1 MNKFNTIEPFEQFN
15 EGINKKDINPFIE
28 TEDKNINK
36 NLDSKILNTAK
47 NIDNKKMNSRFLT
60 HLELFSKHPQTTKK
74 NNYLTTSFRKK
85 YTSDR
90 MKSIQISARDINDN
104 INNNISNNSNDINEN
119 KILNATENKFNKDII
134 SRSFASVNII
144 KSIDSI
150 NSINLGN
157 NILDLN
163 KSNSDNLH
171 LKLNLE
177 ENAISQNNNII
188 RRNNNKQEEDK
199 NSEKNRINKNHYI
212 LNPDYNCTYNFPF
225 KKFSIDDEIKRN
237 ITKFNS
243 FVQRKYN
250 FKKYSNLSMTPNNF
264 SNKNT
269 VSSKQAQKNQNKS
282 NNNVISI
289 SDTIE
294 ESIHSHFSNPGNKL
308 LSDSNK
314 LSSNK
319 IKNKNS
325 EKLSEEEKE
334 NEMNNGIIINTNN
347 NISLALDNI
356 VGKII
361 KGKLF
366 SWVVGDIIYES
377 GNSTIYKAFNIND
390 GNIFA
395 VKKYNCENG
404 TKCEN
409 YFNEVKIYEH
419 LNHPNIIK
427 YIFSEQIGN
436 YYFLYLEY
444 IPGGSVKSMIDQ
456 FGGFNELLI
465 RKYTKQIL
473 SGLKYLHDKKII
485 HRDIKCA
492 NILIGNGGIIKL
504 TDFGCSKKISMK
516 LAKKDSSSNG
526 EYCTSLKGTIP
537 WCAPE
542 VICHKKYGKKA
553 DIWSLGCTLIEMTGN
568 QPWGNIEN
576 IFQVMNKIGKSNLTP
591 DIPDY
596 LSDDLK
602 NFLKICFKRDPKQR
616 ANLKILM
623 KHNFVIGFNL
633 NYNFFKHKYV

>member
-157 NILDLN
+157 NILDFN

-177 ENAISQNNNII
+177 ENAFSQNNNIT

>member
-1 MNKFNTIEPFEQFN
+1 MNKYNTIEPFIDKTE
-15 EGINKKDINPFIE
+15 IKDLNHFIDLG
-28 TEDKNINK
+28 DKNENKIFNPKIIN
-36 NLDSKILNTAK
+36 TEK
-47 NIDNKKMNSRFLT
+47 NIENKINTKFLPR
-60 HLELFSKHPQTTKK
+60 LELFSNHPKTTKK
-74 NNYLTTSFRKK
+74 NNYLATSFRNK
-85 YTSDR
+85 YTCDR
-90 MKSIQISARDINDN
+90 LKTIQISSCDINAN
-104 INNNISNNSNDINEN
+104 INNNISNNSNEINEN
-119 KILNATENKFNKDII
+119 KILNSTENKFNKDIV
-134 SRSFASVNII
+134 SRSFASLNII

-157 NILDLN
+157 NFLDIN
-163 KSNSDNLH
+163 KSNSDNLQIN
-171 LKLNLE
+171 LNLREKE
-177 ENAISQNNNII
+177 ETHNNII
-188 RRNNNKQEEDK
+188 RNNKNINEENK
-199 NSEKNRINKNHYI
+199 NEEKNRTKKINYI

-237 ITKFNS
+237 ITKYNS

-250 FKKYSNLSMTPNNF
+250 LKKYSNLSMTPNNF
-264 SNKNT
+264 SNKDT
-269 VSSKQAQKNQNKS
+269 VSGDQEKKNKS

-289 SDTIE
+289 SDNIE
-294 ESIHSHFSNPGNKL
+294 ESIHSHFSNYGNKL
-308 LSDSNK
+308 ISDSNK
-314 LSSNK
+314 PNSSNTFNNK
-319 IKNKNS
+319 SKNS
-325 EKLSEEEKE
+325 EKLNEKE
-334 NEMNNGIIINTNN
+334 DNENNGFIIDTNN
-347 NISLALDNI
+347 NLSLALDNI

-390 GNIFA
+390 GNIFV

-404 TKCEN
+404 AKCEN

-427 YIFSEQIGN
+427 YIFSEQISN

-444 IPGGSVKSMIDQ
+444 IPGGSIKNMIDQ
-456 FGGFNELLI
+456 FGGFNEILI

-492 NILIGNGGIIKL
+492 NILIGNNGFIKL

-576 IFQVMNKIGKSNLTP
+576 IFQVMNKIGKTNLIP

-596 LSDDLK
+596 LSNNFK
-602 NFLKICFKRDPKQR
+602 NFLRLCFKRDPKQR
-616 ANLKILM
+616 PNLKTLM
-623 KHNFVIGFNL
+623 KHNFITGF
-633 NYNFFKHKYV
+633 YF

>member
-1 MNKFNTIEPFEQFN
+1 MRNSINKFNTLDNLIENTE
-15 EGINKKDINPFIE
+15 KKDKNPFIGN
-28 TEDKNINK
+28 EDKNENKLLNSNIFLTEK
-36 NLDSKILNTAK
+36 NLENKI
-47 NIDNKKMNSRFLT
+47 KKRFLPR
-60 HLELFSKHPQTTKK
+60 LELFSNHPIKK
-74 NNYLTTSFRKK
+74 NNYLATSFRNK
-85 YTSDR
+85 YSSDR
-90 MKSIQISARDINDN
+90 LKSIQISACDINSN
-104 INNNISNNSNDINEN
+104 INNNISHNSNDNNEN
-119 KILNATENKFNKDII
+119 KILNDTENKFNKDII
-134 SRSFASVNII
+134 SRSFASLNII

-157 NILDLN
+157 NFLDIN
-163 KSNSDNLH
+163 KSNSDNLQIN
-171 LKLNLE
+171 LNLKENDESLNNKIRNNKNIKE
-177 ENAISQNNNII
+177 ENKNNE
-188 RRNNNKQEEDK
+188 NNNK
-199 NSEKNRINKNHYI
+199 INKNNYI

-225 KKFSIDDEIKRN
+225 KKFSIDEEIKRN

-269 VSSKQAQKNQNKS
+269 VSANQSKKNKS
-282 NNNVISI
+282 NNNVVSI
-289 SDTIE
+289 SDNIE
-294 ESIHSHFSNPGNKL
+294 ESIHSHFSNPGNKV

-314 LSSNK
+314 PNSSQTFNN
-319 IKNKNS
+319 NKNS
-325 EKLSEEEKE
+325 GKLSDKD
-334 NEMNNGIIINTNN
+334 NENNGFIIETNN

-361 KGKLF
+361 KGKQF
-366 SWVVGDIIYES
+366 SWVAGDILYES

-390 GNIFA
+390 GNIFV

-404 TKCEN
+404 AKCEN

-427 YIFSEQIGN
+427 YIFSEQISN

-444 IPGGSVKSMIDQ
+444 IPGGSIKNMIDQ
-456 FGGFNELLI
+456 FGGFNEILI

-492 NILIGNGGIIKL
+492 NILIGNNGILKL

-591 DIPDY
+591 DIPDF
-596 LSDDLK
+596 LSNNFK
-602 NFLKICFKRDPKQR
+602 NFLNLCFKRDPKQR
-616 ANLKILM
+616 ANLKTLM
-623 KHNFVIGFNL
+623 KHNFITGFYL
-633 NYNFFKHKYV
+633 

>member
-1 MNKFNTIEPFEQFN
+1 MNKYNTIEPFIDKTEIKDLNHFIDLGDKKENKIFN
-15 EGINKKDINPFIE
+15 PKIIN
-28 TEDKNINK
+28 TEKNIENK
-36 NLDSKILNTAK
+36 INTK
-47 NIDNKKMNSRFLT
+47 FLPR
-60 HLELFSKHPQTTKK
+60 LELFSNHPKTTKK
-74 NNYLTTSFRKK
+74 NNYLATSFRNK
-85 YTSDR
+85 YTCDR
-90 MKSIQISARDINDN
+90 LKTIQISSCDINAN
-104 INNNISNNSNDINEN
+104 INNNISNNSNEINEN
-119 KILNATENKFNKDII
+119 KILNSTENKFNKDIV
-134 SRSFASVNII
+134 SRSFASLNII

-157 NILDLN
+157 NFLDIN
-163 KSNSDNLH
+163 KSNSDNLQIN
-171 LKLNLE
+171 LNLREKE
-177 ENAISQNNNII
+177 ETHNNII
-188 RRNNNKQEEDK
+188 RNNKNINEENK
-199 NSEKNRINKNHYI
+199 NEEKNRTKKINYI

-250 FKKYSNLSMTPNNF
+250 LKKYSNLSMTPNNF
-264 SNKNT
+264 SNKDT
-269 VSSKQAQKNQNKS
+269 VSGDQEKKNKS

-289 SDTIE
+289 SDNIE
-294 ESIHSHFSNPGNKL
+294 ESIHSHFSNYGNKL
-308 LSDSNK
+308 ISDSNK
-314 LSSNK
+314 PNSSKTFNNK
-319 IKNKNS
+319 SKNY
-325 EKLSEEEKE
+325 EKLNEKE
-334 NEMNNGIIINTNN
+334 DNENNGFIIDTNN
-347 NISLALDNI
+347 NLSLALDNI

-390 GNIFA
+390 GNIFV

-404 TKCEN
+404 AKCEN

-427 YIFSEQIGN
+427 YIFSEQISN

-444 IPGGSVKSMIDQ
+444 IPGGSIKNMIDQ
-456 FGGFNELLI
+456 FGGFNEILI

-492 NILIGNGGIIKL
+492 NILIGNNGFIKL

-576 IFQVMNKIGKSNLTP
+576 IFQVMNKIGKSNLIP

-596 LSDDLK
+596 LSNNFK
-602 NFLKICFKRDPKQR
+602 NFLRLCFKRDPKQR
-616 ANLKILM
+616 PNLKTLM
-623 KHNFVIGFNL
+623 KHNFITGF
-633 NYNFFKHKYV
+633 YF

>member
-1 MNKFNTIEPFEQFN
+1 MNKYNTIEPFIDKTE
-15 EGINKKDINPFIE
+15 IKDLNHFIDLG
-28 TEDKNINK
+28 DKNKNKIFNPKIIN
-36 NLDSKILNTAK
+36 TEK
-47 NIDNKKMNSRFLT
+47 NIENKINTKFLPR
-60 HLELFSKHPQTTKK
+60 LELFSNHPKTTKK
-74 NNYLTTSFRKK
+74 NNYLATSFRNK
-85 YTSDR
+85 YTCDR
-90 MKSIQISARDINDN
+90 LKTIQISSCDINAN
-104 INNNISNNSNDINEN
+104 INNNISNNSNEINEN
-119 KILNATENKFNKDII
+119 KILNSTENKFNKDIV
-134 SRSFASVNII
+134 SRSFASLNII

-157 NILDLN
+157 NFLDIN
-163 KSNSDNLH
+163 KSNSDNLQIN
-171 LKLNLE
+171 LNLREKE
-177 ENAISQNNNII
+177 ETHNNII
-188 RRNNNKQEEDK
+188 RNNKNINEENK
-199 NSEKNRINKNHYI
+199 NEEKNRTKKINYI

-250 FKKYSNLSMTPNNF
+250 LKKYSNLSMTPNNF
-264 SNKNT
+264 SNKDT
-269 VSSKQAQKNQNKS
+269 VSGDQEKKNKS

-289 SDTIE
+289 SDNIE
-294 ESIHSHFSNPGNKL
+294 ESIHSHFSNYGNKL
-308 LSDSNK
+308 ISDSNK
-314 LSSNK
+314 PNSSKTFNNK
-319 IKNKNS
+319 SKNS
-325 EKLSEEEKE
+325 EKLNEKE
-334 NEMNNGIIINTNN
+334 DNENNGFIIDTNN
-347 NISLALDNI
+347 NLSLALDNI

-390 GNIFA
+390 GNIFV

-404 TKCEN
+404 AKCEN

-427 YIFSEQIGN
+427 YIFSEQISN

-444 IPGGSVKSMIDQ
+444 IPGGSIKNMIDQ
-456 FGGFNELLI
+456 FGGFNEILI

-492 NILIGNGGIIKL
+492 NILIGNNGFIKL

-576 IFQVMNKIGKSNLTP
+576 IFQVMNKIGKSNLIP

-596 LSDDLK
+596 LSNNFK
-602 NFLKICFKRDPKQR
+602 NFLRLCFKREPKQR
-616 ANLKILM
+616 PNLKTLM
-623 KHNFVIGFNL
+623 KHNFITGF
-633 NYNFFKHKYV
+633 YF

>member
-1 MNKFNTIEPFEQFN
+1 MNKYNTIEPFIDKTEIKDLNHFIDLGDKKENKIFN
-15 EGINKKDINPFIE
+15 PKIIN
-28 TEDKNINK
+28 TEKNIENK
-36 NLDSKILNTAK
+36 INTK
-47 NIDNKKMNSRFLT
+47 FLPR
-60 HLELFSKHPQTTKK
+60 LELFSNHPKTTKK
-74 NNYLTTSFRKK
+74 NNYLATSFRNK
-85 YTSDR
+85 YTCDR
-90 MKSIQISARDINDN
+90 LKTIQISSCDINAN
-104 INNNISNNSNDINEN
+104 INNNISNNSNEINEN
-119 KILNATENKFNKDII
+119 KILNSTENKFNKDIV
-134 SRSFASVNII
+134 SRSFASLNII

-157 NILDLN
+157 NFLDIN
-163 KSNSDNLH
+163 KSNSDNLQIN
-171 LKLNLE
+171 LNLREKE
-177 ENAISQNNNII
+177 ETHNNII
-188 RRNNNKQEEDK
+188 RNNKNINEENK
-199 NSEKNRINKNHYI
+199 NEEKNRTKKINYI

-250 FKKYSNLSMTPNNF
+250 LKKYSNLSMTPNNF
-264 SNKNT
+264 SNKDT
-269 VSSKQAQKNQNKS
+269 VSGDQEKKNKS

-289 SDTIE
+289 SDNIE
-294 ESIHSHFSNPGNKL
+294 ESIHSHFSNYGNKL
-308 LSDSNK
+308 ISDSNK
-314 LSSNK
+314 PNSSKTFNNK
-319 IKNKNS
+319 SKNS
-325 EKLSEEEKE
+325 EKLNEKE
-334 NEMNNGIIINTNN
+334 DNENNGFIIDTNN
-347 NISLALDNI
+347 NLSLALDNI

-390 GNIFA
+390 GNIFV

-404 TKCEN
+404 AKCEN

-427 YIFSEQIGN
+427 YIFSEQISN

-444 IPGGSVKSMIDQ
+444 IPGGSIKNMIDQ
-456 FGGFNELLI
+456 FGGFNEILI

-492 NILIGNGGIIKL
+492 NILIGNNGFIKL

-576 IFQVMNKIGKSNLTP
+576 IFQVMNKIGKSNLIP

-596 LSDDLK
+596 LSNNFK
-602 NFLKICFKRDPKQR
+602 NFLRLCFKRDPKQR
-616 ANLKILM
+616 PNLKTLM
-623 KHNFVIGFNL
+623 KHNFITGF
-633 NYNFFKHKYV
+633 YF

>member
-1 MNKFNTIEPFEQFN
+1 MRNSINKFNTLEHFIENTE
-15 EGINKKDINPFIE
+15 KKDVNLFIE
-28 TEDKNINK
+28 TVDRSDNKLFNSKIIHTEK
-36 NLDSKILNTAK
+36 NLDN
-47 NIDNKKMNSRFLT
+47 NKPNPRYLPR
-60 HLELFSKHPQTTKK
+60 LELFSKHPQTTKK
-74 NNYLTTSFRKK
+74 NNYLATSFRNK
-85 YTSDR
+85 YTSDKL
-90 MKSIQISARDINDN
+90 KSIQISACDINQN
-104 INNNISNNSNDINEN
+104 INNNISNNSNEINEN
-119 KILNATENKFNKDII
+119 KILNDKENKLNKNII

-144 KSIDSI
+144 KSIDLI
-150 NSINLGN
+150 NSINLDN
-157 NILDLN
+157 NILDFN
-163 KSNSDNLH
+163 KSNSYNLH

-177 ENAISQNNNII
+177 ENINSHNNII
-188 RRNNNKQEEDK
+188 RNIKNKPEEDK
-199 NSEKNRINKNHYI
+199 NSEKIKVNKNNYI

-237 ITKFNS
+237 MTKFKS

-269 VSSKQAQKNQNKS
+269 VSSKQEKKNKS
-282 NNNVISI
+282 NNNAISI
-289 SDTIE
+289 SDNIE
-294 ESIHSHFSNPGNKL
+294 ESIHSHFSNYGNKL

-314 LSSNK
+314 PNSSK
-319 IKNKNS
+319 ITNKNKKS
-325 EKLSEEEKE
+325 EKLSEKE
-334 NEMNNGIIINTNN
+334 NDTENNGFIIETNN
-347 NISLALDNI
+347 KISLALDNI

-395 VKKYNCENG
+395 VKKYNCEDG
-404 TKCEN
+404 AKCEN

-419 LNHPNIIK
+419 LNHPNVIK
-427 YIFSEQIGN
+427 YIYSEQISN

-444 IPGGSVKSMIDQ
+444 IPGGSIKSMIEQ
-456 FGGFNELLI
+456 FGGFNEILI

-591 DIPDY
+591 DIPDC
-596 LSDDLK
+596 LSNNFK
-602 NFLKICFKRDPKQR
+602 NFLKLCFKRDPKQR
-616 ANLKILM
+616 ANLKLLM
-623 KHNFVIGFNL
+623 KHNFITGFYL
-633 NYNFFKHKYV
+633 

>member
-1 MNKFNTIEPFEQFN
+1 MRNSLNKYNTIEPFIDKTE
-15 EGINKKDINPFIE
+15 IKDLNHFIDLG
-28 TEDKNINK
+28 DKNENKIFNPKIIN
-36 NLDSKILNTAK
+36 TEK
-47 NIDNKKMNSRFLT
+47 NIENKINTKFLPR
-60 HLELFSKHPQTTKK
+60 LELFSNHPKTTKK
-74 NNYLTTSFRKK
+74 NNYLATSFRNK
-85 YTSDR
+85 YTCDR
-90 MKSIQISARDINDN
+90 LKTIQISSCDINAN
-104 INNNISNNSNDINEN
+104 INNNISNNSNEINEN
-119 KILNATENKFNKDII
+119 KILNSTENKFNKDIV
-134 SRSFASVNII
+134 SRSFASLNII

-157 NILDLN
+157 NFLDIN
-163 KSNSDNLH
+163 KSNSDNLQIN
-171 LKLNLE
+171 LNLREKE
-177 ENAISQNNNII
+177 ETHNNII
-188 RRNNNKQEEDK
+188 RNNKNINEENK
-199 NSEKNRINKNHYI
+199 NEEKNRTKKINYI

-250 FKKYSNLSMTPNNF
+250 LKKYSNLSMTPNNF
-264 SNKNT
+264 SNKDT
-269 VSSKQAQKNQNKS
+269 VSGDQEKKNKS

-289 SDTIE
+289 SDNIE
-294 ESIHSHFSNPGNKL
+294 ESIHSHFSNYGNKL
-308 LSDSNK
+308 ISDSNK
-314 LSSNK
+314 PNSSKTFNNK
-319 IKNKNS
+319 SKNS
-325 EKLSEEEKE
+325 EKLNEKE
-334 NEMNNGIIINTNN
+334 DNENNGFIIDTNN
-347 NISLALDNI
+347 NLSLALDNI

-390 GNIFA
+390 GNIFV

-404 TKCEN
+404 AKCEN

-427 YIFSEQIGN
+427 YIFSEQISN

-444 IPGGSVKSMIDQ
+444 IPGGSIKNMIDQ
-456 FGGFNELLI
+456 FGGFNEILI

-492 NILIGNGGIIKL
+492 NILIGNNGFIKL

-576 IFQVMNKIGKSNLTP
+576 IFQVMNKIGKSNLIP

-596 LSDDLK
+596 LSNNFK
-602 NFLKICFKRDPKQR
+602 NFLRLCFKRDPKQR
-616 ANLKILM
+616 PNLKTLM
-623 KHNFVIGFNL
+623 KHNFITGF
-633 NYNFFKHKYV
+633 YF

>member
-1 MNKFNTIEPFEQFN
+1 MNKFNTIETFFEN
-15 EGINKKDINPFIE
+15 TEKKGLNPFIE
-28 TEDKNINK
+28 LEDKNNNK
-36 NLDSKILNTAK
+36 IFNSKIINTEK
-47 NIDNKKMNSRFLT
+47 NKDNKLNRRYLPR
-60 HLELFSKHPQTTKK
+60 LDLFSKHPKTTKK
-74 NNYLTTSFRKK
+74 NNYLSTSFRNK

-90 MKSIQISARDINDN
+90 LKSIQISACDINAN
-104 INNNISNNSNDINEN
+104 NNNISNNSNDINEN
-119 KILNATENKFNKDII
+119 KILNDTENKFNKDII
-134 SRSFASVNII
+134 SRSFASLNII

-157 NILDLN
+157 NFLDIN
-163 KSNSDNLH
+163 KSNSDQLRMN
-171 LKLNLE
+171 LNLE
-177 ENAISQNNNII
+177 EKEKPHNNII
-188 RRNNNKQEEDK
+188 RNNKSKQEENK
-199 NSEKNRINKNHYI
+199 NTEKNNINKNNYI

-225 KKFSIDDEIKRN
+225 KKFSIDDDIKRN

-250 FKKYSNLSMTPNNF
+250 FKKYSNLSMTTNNF

-269 VSSKQAQKNQNKS
+269 VSAEQEKKNKS
-282 NNNVISI
+282 NNNAISI
-289 SDTIE
+289 SDNIE
-294 ESIHSHFSNPGNKL
+294 ESIHSHFSNYGNKL
-308 LSDSNK
+308 LSDSNMPN
-314 LSSNK
+314 SSKTLNN
-319 IKNKNS
+319 KNKNS
-325 EKLSEEEKE
+325 ENEKE
-334 NEMNNGIIINTNN
+334 NENNGFIIDTNN

-404 TKCEN
+404 AKCEN

-427 YIFSEQIGN
+427 YIYSEQISN

-444 IPGGSVKSMIDQ
+444 IPGGSIKSMIDQ
-456 FGGFNELLI
+456 FGGFNEILI

-492 NILIGNGGIIKL
+492 NILIGNNGFIKL

-591 DIPDY
+591 EIPDY
-596 LSDDLK
+596 LSNNFK
-602 NFLKICFKRDPKQR
+602 NFLRQCFKRDPKQR
-616 ANLKILM
+616 ANLKTLM
-623 KHNFVIGFNL
+623 KHNFITGFYL
-633 NYNFFKHKYV
+633 

>member
-1 MNKFNTIEPFEQFN
+1 MNKFNTIEPFFETQ
-15 EGINKKDINPFIE
+15 IKKGLNPFIE
-28 TEDKNINK
+28 IEDKNYNRLF
-36 NLDSKILNTAK
+36 NSKIINTEK
-47 NIDNKKMNSRFLT
+47 NKDNKFNPRYLPR
-60 HLELFSKHPQTTKK
+60 LELFSKHPKTTKK
-74 NNYLTTSFRKK
+74 NNYLTTSFRNK

-90 MKSIQISARDINDN
+90 LKSIQISSCDINT
-104 INNNISNNSNDINEN
+104 NNNISNNSNDINEN
-119 KILNATENKFNKDII
+119 KILNDTENKFNKDII
-134 SRSFASVNII
+134 SRSFASLNII

-157 NILDLN
+157 NFLDIN
-163 KSNSDNLH
+163 KSNSDNLRMN
-171 LKLNLE
+171 LNLE
-177 ENAISQNNNII
+177 SQEKTHNNII
-188 RRNNNKQEEDK
+188 RNNKSKKEENK
-199 NSEKNRINKNHYI
+199 NTEKPNINKNNYI

-237 ITKFNS
+237 MTKFNS

-269 VSSKQAQKNQNKS
+269 VSSKQGQKNKS

-289 SDTIE
+289 SDNIE
-294 ESIHSHFSNPGNKL
+294 ESIHSHFSNYGNKL

-314 LSSNK
+314 PYSSKTLNN
-319 IKNKNS
+319 KNKNS
-325 EKLSEEEKE
+325 ENEKE
-334 NEMNNGIIINTNN
+334 NENNGFIIETNN

-390 GNIFA
+390 GNVFV

-404 TKCEN
+404 AKCEN

-427 YIFSEQIGN
+427 YIYSEQISN

-444 IPGGSVKSMIDQ
+444 IPGGSIKSMIDQ
-456 FGGFNELLI
+456 FGGFNEILI

-492 NILIGNGGIIKL
+492 NILIGNNGFIKL

-591 DIPDY
+591 EIPDY
-596 LSDDLK
+596 LSNNFK
-602 NFLKICFKRDPKQR
+602 NFLRLCFKRDPKQR
-616 ANLKILM
+616 ANLKTLM
-623 KHNFVIGFNL
+623 KHNFITGFYL
-633 NYNFFKHKYV
+633 